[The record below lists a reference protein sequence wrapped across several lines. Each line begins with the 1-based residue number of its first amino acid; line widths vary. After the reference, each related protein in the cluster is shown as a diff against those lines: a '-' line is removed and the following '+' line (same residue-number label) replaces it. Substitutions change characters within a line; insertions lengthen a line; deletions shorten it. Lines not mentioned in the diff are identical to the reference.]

1 MSNNRNIELN
11 TIANVFKA
19 LSSPNRLQ
27 VLIRLVAGSNA
38 VGISWDDEVCACVG
52 EIGQDLEISPSTVSH
67 QRRATE

>member
-19 LSSPNRLQ
+19 LSSRSPLR
-27 VLIRLVAGSNA
+27 VITRPVTCCTSAGDSRN
-38 VGISWDDEVCACVG
+38 DEVCACVG

-67 QRRATE
+67 